1 MIRYR
6 RKGPWKKR
14 TDRRTKEEEREE
26 QWEILWEELRR
37 RRSTGGGR
45 RRSKEEDGRRGDYG
59 EEKGWTTEPSSRRNL
74 SEGWKINEME
84 KSMKLRNL

>member
-1 MIRYR
+1 MRKETTRRTREEDKERIHQEKR
-6 RKGPWKKR
+6 RK
-14 TDRRTKEEEREE
+14 
-26 QWEILWEELRR
+26 RR
-37 RRSTGGGR
+37 RERLRGGR